1 MKSSWLRRHRG
12 NHPRVVS
19 RDERRLRMAKRRRDP
34 RLTPADRQVLAAAEK
49 LADNGCFRLDAET
62 TSLLADPR
70 MVLELEDGAR

>member
-1 MKSSWLRRHRG
+1 
-12 NHPRVVS
+12 
-19 RDERRLRMAKRRRDP
+19 MAMRRRDP